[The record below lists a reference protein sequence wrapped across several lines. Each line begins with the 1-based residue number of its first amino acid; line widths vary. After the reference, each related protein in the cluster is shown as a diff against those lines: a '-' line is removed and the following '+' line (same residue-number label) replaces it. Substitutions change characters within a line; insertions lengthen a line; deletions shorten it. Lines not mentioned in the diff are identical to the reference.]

1 MYKIVLFVVSFL
13 LCLFGL
19 YYCICYLNLLTI
31 GYNFLDYVK
40 FIISRF
46 ECVLLFVGLISAIV
60 ILILKG
66 VKKWNIFMIF

>member
-1 MYKIVLFVVSFL
+1 MLRVFFF
-13 LCLFGL
+13 LFGFGLMVIGFSYTIL
-19 YYCICYLNLLTI
+19 YINLLTI

-66 VKKWNIFMIF
+66 VKK